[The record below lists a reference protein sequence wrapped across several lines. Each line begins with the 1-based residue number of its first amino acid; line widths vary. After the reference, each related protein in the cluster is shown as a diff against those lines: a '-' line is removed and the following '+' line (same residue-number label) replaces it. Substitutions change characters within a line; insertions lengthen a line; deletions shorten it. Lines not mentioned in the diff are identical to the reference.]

1 MNSSLLFLHTDAK
14 ILDLIRKGDDKQSLA
29 VLFKANRRPVMSYV
43 IRNSGTSDDG
53 EDVLQEAV
61 VVLWE
66 KVRSGKFQYES
77 QLSTFIMGT
86 AKNIWMRRLA
96 RRRKEVP
103 EGRNV
108 DDARSPDPSPL
119 EELIDSDRAR
129 LVRDSLEKLGDPC
142 KRLLLLFYWEERS
155 LEDIATQMGFANA
168 ETVKSK
174 KYQCKKALERILK
187 HA

>member
-14 ILDLIRKGDDKQSLA
+14 ILDLIRKGDDEHSLA
-29 VLFKANRRPVMSYV
+29 VLYKANRRPVVSYV
-43 IRNSGTSDDG
+43 IKNSGTSDDG

-86 AKNIWMRRLA
+86 ARNIWLRRLA
-96 RRRKEVP
+96 RRRKEFP
-103 EGRNV
+103 DGRTV
-108 DDARSPDPSPL
+108 DTARSPDPSPL
-119 EELIDSDRAR
+119 EELIESDRAR
-129 LVRDSLEKLGDPC
+129 LVRDSLAKLGDPC
-142 KRLLLLFYWEERS
+142 KMLLLLFYWEECS
-155 LEDIATQMGFANA
+155 LEKIAAQMGFANA

-187 HA
+187 HT

>member
-1 MNSSLLFLHTDAK
+1 MNSSLLFLHSDAK
-14 ILDLIRKGDDKQSLA
+14 ILDLIRKGEDEESLA
-29 VLFKANRRPVMSYV
+29 VLYKANRRPVVSYV
-43 IRNSGTSDDG
+43 IKNSGTSDDG

-86 AKNIWMRRLA
+86 ARNIWLRRLA

-103 EGRNV
+103 EGQNV
-108 DDARSPDPSPL
+108 DNARSPDPSPL
-119 EELIDSDRAR
+119 EELIDSDRAK
-129 LVRDSLEKLGDPC
+129 LVRDSLTKLGDPC
-142 KRLLLLFYWEERS
+142 KKLLLLFYWEECS
-155 LEDIATQMGFANA
+155 LEEIAGKMGFANA

-174 KYQCKKALERILK
+174 KYQCKKALEKILK